1 MAASYRASSGYQ
13 LSGLI
18 ERVTFFSEDSGFCV
32 LQVKA
37 EGHRDL
43 VTVVGSA
50 PIVAAGEWLTAEGDW
65 VIDKEHGRQLKA
77 FHLRTMPPNTREG
90 MEKYLGSGMVKGIG
104 PVYAKKL
111 IARFGEELFEV
122 IEKTP
127 NSLEQV
133 EGIGP
138 KRKLKITR
146 AWSDQR
152 AIRDIML
159 FLHAHGVG
167 TSRSVRIHKMYGADA
182 IQKVRANPYIL
193 AEDIPGIGF
202 KTSDEVA
209 QKLGIPRDSLYRAC
223 AGLRHVLLEAGQ
235 DGHCALPGT
244 ELVAKAV
251 TLLEIA
257 EARVEEALSQ
267 MVTKGDFVCDRIGPE
282 ELVFLPYVARA
293 EREIAQRIVQL
304 SRSGA
309 ALPAIDFERAV
320 FWCEERTGK
329 HLAPSQR
336 EALRQVLGTRLSVI
350 TGGPGVGKTTLV
362 RSLITILQAKK
373 VRCALCAPT
382 GRAAKRLTES
392 TGAEAKTIHRLLEV
406 QAGSGRFA
414 RNEGNPIDCDVLIVD
429 ETSMVDVPLMSQL
442 LRALPPAAGLIL
454 VGDVDQL
461 PSVGPGTVLRDI
473 IESGVVPVLRL
484 TEVFRQAAESQIV
497 TAAHRIKNGEMPEK
511 QGSDT
516 ESDFYFLGR
525 AEPEEIRDLVI
536 ELVSRRIPQKFG
548 LLFIGL

>member
-1 MAASYRASSGYQ
+1 MSAPSRASSGYQ
-13 LSGLI
+13 LTGLI
-18 ERVTFFSEDSGFCV
+18 ERVTFFSEESGFCV

-50 PIVAAGEWLTAEGDW
+50 PTVSAGEWLTAEGDW

-90 MEKYLGSGMVKGIG
+90 IEKYLGSGMVKGIG

-133 EGIGP
+133 EGIGL
-138 KRKLKITR
+138 KRKVKIAQ

-167 TSRSVRIHKMYGADA
+167 TSRAVRIHKMYGAEA
-182 IQKVRANPYIL
+182 IEKVRKNPYVL

-209 QKLGIPRDSLYRAC
+209 QKLGIPRDSVYRAC

-244 ELVAKAV
+244 GLLAKAV
-251 TLLEIA
+251 QLLEIA
-257 EARVEEALSQ
+257 EPVVEQALSH
-267 MVTKGDFVCDRIGPE
+267 MVTKGDFIFERIGTDV
-282 ELVFLPYVARA
+282 LVFLPYLARA

-304 SRSGA
+304 SRSN
-309 ALPAIDFERAV
+309 PAFPSVDFEEAV
-320 FWCEERTGK
+320 VWCEERTAK
-329 HLAPSQR
+329 RLAPSQR
-336 EALRQVLGTRLSVI
+336 EALRHVLNNRLSVI

-392 TGAEAKTIHRLLEV
+392 TGAEAKTIH
-406 QAGSGRFA
+406 
-414 RNEGNPIDCDVLIVD
+414 
-429 ETSMVDVPLMSQL
+429 
-442 LRALPPAAGLIL
+442 
-454 VGDVDQL
+454 
-461 PSVGPGTVLRDI
+461 
-473 IESGVVPVLRL
+473 
-484 TEVFRQAAESQIV
+484 
-497 TAAHRIKNGEMPEK
+497 
-511 QGSDT
+511 
-516 ESDFYFLGR
+516 
-525 AEPEEIRDLVI
+525 
-536 ELVSRRIPQKFG
+536 
-548 LLFIGL
+548 

>member
-1 MAASYRASSGYQ
+1 
-13 LSGLI
+13 
-18 ERVTFFSEDSGFCV
+18 
-32 LQVKA
+32 
-37 EGHRDL
+37 
-43 VTVVGSA
+43 
-50 PIVAAGEWLTAEGDW
+50 
-65 VIDKEHGRQLKA
+65 
-77 FHLRTMPPNTREG
+77 
-90 MEKYLGSGMVKGIG
+90 
-104 PVYAKKL
+104 
-111 IARFGEELFEV
+111 
-122 IEKTP
+122 
-127 NSLEQV
+127 
-133 EGIGP
+133 
-138 KRKLKITR
+138 
-146 AWSDQR
+146 
-152 AIRDIML
+152 
-159 FLHAHGVG
+159 
-167 TSRSVRIHKMYGADA
+167 
-182 IQKVRANPYIL
+182 
-193 AEDIPGIGF
+193 
-202 KTSDEVA
+202 
-209 QKLGIPRDSLYRAC
+209 LGIPRDSLYRAC

-235 DGHCALPGT
+235 DGHCALPCP
-244 ELVAKAV
+244 ELLAKTV

-267 MVTKGDFVCDRIGPE
+267 MVTKGDFTCDRIGPE

-309 ALPAIDFERAV
+309 ALPAIDFERALV
-320 FWCEERTGK
+320 WCEERTGK

-336 EALRQVLGTRLSVI
+336 EALRQVIGTRLSVI

-373 VRCALCAPT
+373 VKCALCAPT

-392 TGAEAKTIHRLLEV
+392 TGTEAKTIHRLLEV